1 MHSVSHQTPILDLD
15 DLQPG
20 ACLIDT
26 LQRTER
32 IIRLVERHNSFVRL
46 FFESEEEPSTYSV
59 TELQSRFEIASG
71 AFRADP
77 DIVRLVAEAH
87 RLRHAYLFNPI
98 FATETSLIDPL
109 PHQFIAVYDHLLKH
123 YPLRFLLADD
133 AGAGKTIMTGLYI
146 QELLLRRQVERVLI
160 VPPAGLV
167 GNWERE
173 LRVLFRLSFNI
184 LTSADAAENNPFL
197 DPQNHLAIV
206 SLDTLRQERMQA
218 YLFEAPPYELIV
230 FDEAHKLSARFEW
243 DGTVTKS
250 KRYEFAERIAA
261 QGKSLLLLTATPH
274 MGKIDAYYFL
284 WRLLMPDL
292 LAAQEAFNRLPESEK
307 SKHLLRRMKEEM
319 ITFDEK
325 LIYPPRMSRTIA
337 YPLKSG
343 EISEQSL
350 YDDVTDYCE
359 KHFDLAGQYNRTAA
373 KMAMM
378 VLQRRLASSTYSL
391 LRSLIR
397 REEKLQ
403 TTLRELRE
411 GRLSSETL
419 EERQAELPTIDV
431 RADKTGDEEE
441 IVDGKEESE
450 QMDEDLSQA
459 TSAKSIEDLEEE
471 IHRVR
476 SLTELA
482 RRVYNRKSES
492 KFERL
497 WEALEDFPDTKVL
510 IFTEH
515 KDTMDFVIW
524 RLEALGFSGKVA
536 QIHGGMKYDERE
548 RKVEHFRDPN
558 GVQYLV
564 ATDAAGE
571 GINLQFCW
579 LMVNYDIPWNPARLE
594 QRMGRIHRYKQKHT
608 VVLLNLVAEDTR
620 EGRVLKVLLDKL
632 EQMRQE
638 LSDDKVFDVVGQQF
652 SDISLTKLIEQAITG
667 NQADAAIRT
676 INSRFTSENIRG
688 QLEERR
694 NSVTTSEIRR
704 LLAGVQKQKESA
716 ETLRMMPAYV
726 RGFFQEAAALVGY
739 GINGDIKKIF
749 KLSSC
754 PLLVKSA
761 IEKYPP
767 HLHQRLT
774 FSKELALPAEFDKPQ
789 AIYVHPG
796 EPVFESIL
804 NLFLGEFENQGNRGA
819 VYVDYQA
826 DEPYLFYLA
835 RAPVLRHGDR
845 EPHVLDEA
853 LAGIKRFSDGRCGP
867 TPAHLLLTLAAHR
880 EHHSPIALD
889 WIDLADNLQSVETHV
904 IEKLGNPMLSGICD
918 ELQSQMESKK
928 RQIQISMNLR
938 KSELL
943 EQRGKLRDAV
953 ARAVPAARTKLN
965 DCERELDEL
974 PTKRANLEASLIE
987 EIENTR
993 MGPVSVYLRAL
1004 VVPPEEEPAQ
1014 STHDAEMAALETA
1027 IEYEREYGAEI
1038 EDVSDPQLMKG
1049 FDLESRRPDG
1059 EIRYIEV
1066 KGRTGIASVEL
1077 TRNEWKQAENH
1088 QDRYWLYTVY
1098 HCESK
1103 NPKLYRCQN
1112 PHGKD
1117 IGKPKE
1123 GVIVNAS
1130 DIINNQE
1137 A

>member
-46 FFESEEEPSTYSV
+46 YFEREEEPSTYSV

-77 DIVRLVAEAH
+77 DIVRLVAEGH

-160 VPPAGLV
+160 VPPAGLI

-173 LRVLFRLSFNI
+173 LRVLFRLSFRI
-184 LTSADAAENNPFL
+184 LSSADAAENNPFL

-274 MGKIDAYYFL
+274 MGKNDAYYFL

-350 YDDVTDYCE
+350 YDAATDYCE

-391 LRSLIR
+391 LQSFIR

-403 TTLRELRE
+403 TTLSELRD

-419 EERQAELPTIDV
+419 DERQAELPSVDV
-431 RADKTGDEEE
+431 REEKTGDEEE
-441 IVDGKEESE
+441 IFDGKEESE
-450 QMDEDLSQA
+450 RMDEDLAQA
-459 TSAKSIEDLEEE
+459 TSARSIEDLEEE
-471 IHRVR
+471 IDRVQ
-476 SLTELA
+476 SLTQLA
-482 RRVYNRKSES
+482 RQVYNLKSES

-548 RKVEHFRDPN
+548 RQVEHFRDPN

-620 EGRVLKVLLDKL
+620 EGRVLKVLLQKL

-638 LSDDKVFDVVGQQF
+638 LSDDKVYDVVGQQF

-667 NQADAAIRT
+667 NQTDAAIQS
-676 INSRFTSENIRG
+676 INNQFTVENVKK
-688 QLEERR
+688 QLKAQRKL
-694 NSVTTSEIRR
+694 VTSSEIRR

-726 RGFFQEAAALVGY
+726 RGFFQEAARLVGY
-739 GINGDIKKIF
+739 GIDGDVKEVF
-749 KLSSC
+749 KLSPC
-754 PLLVKSA
+754 PPLVQSA
-761 IEKYPP
+761 IEKYPSD
-767 HLHQRLT
+767 LRQRLT
-774 FSKELALPAEFDKPQ
+774 FSKELALPAEFDTPQ

-804 NLFLGEFENQGNRGA
+804 NLFLGEFEDQGNRGA

-853 LAGIKRFSDGRCGP
+853 LAGIKRFSDGRCEP
-867 TPAHLLLTLAAHR
+867 TPAHLLLTLASQV
-880 EHHSPIALD
+880 ENDSPIASD
-889 WIDLADNLQSVETHV
+889 WIDLADNLQSVETYV
-904 IEKLGNPMLSGICD
+904 IEKLGNPILSGICD
-918 ELQSQMESKK
+918 ELQSQLESKK

-938 KSELL
+938 RSELL
-943 EQRGKLRDAV
+943 EQRGKLKDAV

-965 DCERELDEL
+965 HCERELDEL
-974 PTKRANLEASLIE
+974 PTKRVALEASLIE

-993 MGPVSVYLRAL
+993 LGTVSVYLRAL
-1004 VVPPEEEPAQ
+1004 VVPPDEEPPQ
-1014 STHDAEMAALETA
+1014 STHDAELVALEIA
-1027 IEYEREYGAEI
+1027 MEYERELGAQI
-1038 EDVSDPQLMKG
+1038 DDVSDPRLMRG
-1049 FDLESRRPDG
+1049 FDLEARRPDG
-1059 EIRYIEV
+1059 EVRYIEV

-1088 QDRYWLYTVY
+1088 QNRYWLYTVY
-1098 HCESK
+1098 HCESG

-1130 DIINNQE
+1130 DIITNHE
-1137 A
+1137 L